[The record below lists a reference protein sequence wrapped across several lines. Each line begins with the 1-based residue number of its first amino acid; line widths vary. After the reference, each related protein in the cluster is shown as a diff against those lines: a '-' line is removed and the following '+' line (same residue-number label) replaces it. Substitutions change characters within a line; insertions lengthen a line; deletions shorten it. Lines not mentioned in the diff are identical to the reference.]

1 MKEGMKTI
9 AEKRFPKRPR
19 IIFMGTPEFAIPSLR
34 CLISEGHE
42 ILSVVTQ
49 PDRPEGRGKK
59 IAFSPV
65 KKLALEHNML
75 ILQPE
80 KVSDANFCGLIRDAA
95 PDIIIV
101 VAFGQILSKE
111 LLIIPKW
118 GAINTH
124 ASLLP
129 KYRGAAPIQRA
140 VLNNES
146 LTGLTIMRIDEGVDS
161 GPILYQESVPIKK
174 DESAGQLQDRLS
186 GKAGNMLIRFLE
198 IMSEGKVKETVQD
211 HASATYASK
220 IDKDMA
226 MIEWDLDAQRVS
238 SLIRA
243 LDPSPGAYTTI
254 RGIKVKLFS
263 PRILD
268 EEYRDPVPGRV
279 IRKRKG
285 ILSIET
291 GKGTIEIGEA
301 QCPGKKRLPSKDF
314 LMGFPLAEG
323 AILGK

>member
-1 MKEGMKTI
+1 M
-9 AEKRFPKRPR
+9 
-19 IIFMGTPEFAIPSLR
+19 
-34 CLISEGHE
+34 
-42 ILSVVTQ
+42 
-49 PDRPEGRGKK
+49 
-59 IAFSPV
+59 
-65 KKLALEHNML
+65 ALEHNIL
-75 ILQPE
+75 TLQPE
-80 KVSDANFCGLIRDAA
+80 KVSDANFCGLIRDTA

-129 KYRGAAPIQRA
+129 KYRGAAPIQGA
-140 VLNNES
+140 ILNNES
-146 LTGLTIMRIDEGVDS
+146 FTGLTIMRIDEGLDS

-174 DESAGQLQDRLS
+174 NESAGQLQDRLS
-186 GKAGNMLIRFLE
+186 IKAGNMLIRLLG
-198 IMSEGKVKETVQD
+198 ILSEGKVKETVQD
-211 HASATYASK
+211 HASATYTHK
-220 IDKDMA
+220 INKGMA
-226 MIEWDLDAQRVS
+226 MIEWDLDAQRIS

-268 EEYRDPVPGRV
+268 EECHDPVPGRV
-279 IRKRKG
+279 MRKRKG
-285 ILSIET
+285 ILAIET
-291 GKGTIEIGEA
+291 GKGIIEIGEA

-323 AILGK
+323 VILGK